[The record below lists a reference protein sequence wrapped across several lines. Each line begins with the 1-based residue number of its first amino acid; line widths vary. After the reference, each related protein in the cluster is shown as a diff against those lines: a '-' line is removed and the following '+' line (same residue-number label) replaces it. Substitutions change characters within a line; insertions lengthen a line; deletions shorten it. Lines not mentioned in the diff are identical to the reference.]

1 MVVGVDIHTFDT
13 VRYGTRIFKKKL
25 MKELWTE
32 KYRPKTLDQYVF
44 RDEHQK
50 KQIQTW
56 VKDKSIPHL
65 LFSGNAGIGKTTLA
79 KILLNE
85 LQVND
90 LDVLEI
96 NASRTNSVDDVRA
109 KIVNFV
115 QMIPFGDFKVV
126 LLDEAD
132 YLSPNA
138 QAALRGVMEEYHTTS
153 RFILTCNYP
162 NRVIPA
168 LHSRCQ
174 GFHIERV
181 DQTEFTAR
189 VAEILMKE
197 GVTPDLETLDTYVK
211 ATYPDLRK
219 CINVVQMNAQ
229 NGVLLKPQKSDTGES
244 DYKLGMVEL
253 FKAGKITE
261 ARKLVCSQVRPDEV
275 EDIYKW
281 MYDNITLFGNDTRQE
296 KAIIIIKQGLVDHT
310 LVGDPEINLAATMI
324 KLSHME

>member
-1 MVVGVDIHTFDT
+1 M
-13 VRYGTRIFKKKL
+13 R
-25 MKELWTE
+25 ELWVE
-32 KYRPKTLDQYVF
+32 KYRPSTVDGYVF

-50 KQIQTW
+50 KQVQQWI
-56 VKDKSIPHL
+56 KDGTIPHL

-79 KILLNE
+79 KILLNQLE
-85 LQVND
+85 VND

-96 NASRTNSVDDVRA
+96 NARRTNSVEDVRD

-115 QMIPFGDFKVV
+115 QMIPFGTFKVV

-162 NRVIPA
+162 NRIIPA

-174 GFHIERV
+174 GFHIERI

-189 VAEILMKE
+189 VAEILIAE
-197 GVTPDLETLDTYVK
+197 EITPDIDTLDTYVK

-219 CINVVQMNAQ
+219 CINMVQMNSVS
-229 NGVLLKPQKSDTGES
+229 GELLPPEKSDAGES
-244 DYKLGMVEL
+244 DWKLEMTEL
-253 FKAGKITE
+253 FKAGQITK
-261 ARKLVCSQVRPDEV
+261 ARKLVCSQARPEEI
-275 EDIYKW
+275 EDVYKW
-281 MYDNITLFGNDTRQE
+281 LYDNIELFGDEEKQE
-296 KAIIIIKQGLVDHT
+296 SAILIIKQGLVDHT
-310 LVGDPEINLAATMI
+310 LVADPEINLAATMI
-324 KLSHME
+324 RLSRMK

>member
-1 MVVGVDIHTFDT
+1 M
-13 VRYGTRIFKKKL
+13 R
-25 MKELWTE
+25 ELWVE
-32 KYRPKTLDQYVF
+32 KYRPSTVDGYVF

-50 KQIQTW
+50 KQVQQWI
-56 VKDKSIPHL
+56 KDGTIPHL

-79 KILLNE
+79 KILLNQLE
-85 LQVND
+85 VND

-96 NASRTNSVDDVRA
+96 NASRTNSVEDVRD

-115 QMIPFGDFKVV
+115 QMIPFGAFKVV

-162 NRVIPA
+162 NRIIPA

-174 GFHIERV
+174 GFHIERI

-189 VAEILMKE
+189 VAEILIAE
-197 GVTPDLETLDTYVK
+197 EITPDIDTLDTYVK

-219 CINVVQMNAQ
+219 CINMVQMNSVS
-229 NGVLLKPQKSDTGES
+229 GELLPPEKSDAGES
-244 DYKLGMVEL
+244 DWKLEMTEL
-253 FKAGKITE
+253 FKAGQISK
-261 ARKLVCSQVRPDEV
+261 ARKLVCSQARPDEM
-275 EDIYKW
+275 EDVYKW
-281 MYDNITLFGNDTRQE
+281 LYDNIELFGDEEKQE
-296 KAIIIIKQGLVDHT
+296 SAILIIKQGLVDHT
-310 LVGDPEINLAATMI
+310 LVADPEINLAATMI
-324 KLSHME
+324 RLARMK

>member
-1 MVVGVDIHTFDT
+1 
-13 VRYGTRIFKKKL
+13 
-25 MKELWTE
+25 MKELWVE
-32 KYRPKTLDQYVF
+32 KYRPKTVDGYVF

-56 VKDKSIPHL
+56 IKDKTIPHL

-79 KILLNE
+79 KLLFNE
-85 LQVND
+85 LELND
-90 LDVLEI
+90 LDILEI
-96 NASRTNSVDDVRA
+96 NASRTNSVDEVRN

-162 NRVIPA
+162 NRIIPA

-174 GFHIERV
+174 GFHIAKV

-189 VAEILMKE
+189 VAEILIAE
-197 GVTPDLETLDTYVK
+197 GVQPDLDTLDTYVK

-219 CINVVQMNAQ
+219 CINMVQMNSQ
-229 NGVLLKPQKSDTGES
+229 DGVLIKPNEADKTEADW
-244 DYKLGMVEL
+244 KLDMVQL

-261 ARKLVCSQVRPDEV
+261 ARKLICAQARPEEM
-275 EDIYKW
+275 EDIFRW
-281 MYDNITLFGNDTRQE
+281 CYDNVDVFSKDEE
-296 KAIIIIKQGLVDHT
+296 KQDQAVLIIKQGLVDHSF
-310 LVGDPEINLAATMI
+310 VADPEINMSATMI
-324 KLSHME
+324 KLARL